1 MKTTKSI
8 KFHTSENFDKTTSVK
23 SFLNQC
29 NDVGNTLLNLHFGC
43 FIETNKYDFINQT
56 KDYNKVFFNIRSHH
70 YQQIQEKVF
79 NMIWVKYDRVIKNI
93 RFDDPKLNYLKY
105 FAFKWDDVEKYLN
118 KKINKTKD
126 NLFYKNVLQYWLQ
139 CQEQIKLEVNTLVLK
154 AIRSSKIPKFKKMVI
169 KVDTRT
175 THFEQAENTSEFD
188 FWLSI
193 FTNSRIGRKY
203 EQIFIPIKWSKYHEG
218 QLDNSK
224 LNNSFIVKWD
234 DVYDRL
240 EIIGSY
246 NGEETVLKLSKPHQI
261 TTLGIDVGISK
272 LLTFSNG
279 YQVDTQSLQEEFE
292 RFLKYEKQVKR
303 LEAKDLYDSK
313 KYIQKQRQLT
323 NKVENRINQALN
335 NIPEQFEYVVFEDL
349 KFKDKIS
356 RKINYLIRRFQVQGI
371 LTKAETKQR
380 HFKIESVNPAYTSQ
394 QCRVC
399 SFTDR
404 SNRKNQSEFICKK
417 CGHIENADVNASM
430 NIKERFLDVRF
441 KKLHYKGQIK
451 KFLKEQFESY
461 QVNHN
466 LTSQLSTGSF

>member
-1 MKTTKSI
+1 MKTTKFI
-8 KFHTSENFDKTTSVK
+8 KFHTDENFDKTNTVK
-23 SFLNQC
+23 DFLENC
-29 NDVGNTLLNLHFGC
+29 NYVGNTLLNLHFGC

-79 NMIWVKYDRVIKNI
+79 NMIWVRYDRVIKNI

-105 FAFKWDDVEKYLN
+105 FAFHWDDVEKYLE

-139 CQEQIKLEVNTLVLK
+139 DGDKIKSEIDILVLK
-154 AIRSSKIPKFKKMVI
+154 TIRSSKVPEFKKMVI

-175 THFEQAENTSEFD
+175 THFEQAENTSKFD
-188 FWLSI
+188 YWLSI
-193 FTNSRIGRKY
+193 FTNTKIKNKY
-203 EQIFIPIKWSKYHEG
+203 EQIFIPIKWSTYHEE
-218 QLDNSK
+218 QLSQSK

-240 EIIGSY
+240 EIIGSF
-246 NGEETVLKLSKPHQI
+246 NTKETALKLSKPCQA

-292 RFLKYEKQVKR
+292 RFLTYEKQVKR
-303 LEAKDLYDSK
+303 LEAKGLYDSK
-313 KYIQKQRQLT
+313 KYIRKQRQLT
-323 NKVENRINQALN
+323 NKVENQINQALN

-349 KFKDKIS
+349 KFKDKMS

-371 LTKAETKQR
+371 LTKAELKQR
-380 HFKIESVNPAYTSQ
+380 HFKIESVNSAYTSQ